1 MIPHWLYLEVGVIS
15 MVSAHQVA
23 VMNKWVIRD
32 LPAGN
37 KRLGRLLAMTTKMLM
52 ILKTHSTLLG
62 RAKTKKLVMRC

>member
-1 MIPHWLYLEVGVIS
+1 

-32 LPAGN
+32 LPAAN
-37 KRLGRLLAMTTKMLM
+37 KRLGSIPLAMTTKMLM

-62 RAKTKKLVMRC
+62 QAKTKKLVMS